1 MGPTRCALL
10 GPTRAQLLPCVPTA
24 RAAFGA
30 ERGNREPFLQAL
42 GLLWFR
48 YHNLWAQKLA
58 SQHPLW
64 DDEELFQHA
73 RKRVIATYQVG
84 RAALPPRPCPRETPL
99 PRRALHPWTSPPR
112 NTPPQAATV

>member
-1 MGPTRCALL
+1 MGPARCAPL
-10 GPTRAQLLPCVPTA
+10 GPTRAQFLPCVPTA

-58 SQHPLW
+58 RQHPLW
-64 DDEELFQHA
+64 GDEELFQHA
-73 RKRVIATYQVG
+73 RKRVIATYQGEPVAVRQG
-84 RAALPPRPCPRETPL
+84 PLVAASFHPELAGEPALHRAAFGRG
-99 PRRALHPWTSPPR
+99 
-112 NTPPQAATV
+112 